1 MGQEGEGA
9 AREEGQRQML
19 PGLSD
24 TGWGANVEFQIL
36 RGCPVADVHTTPLW
50 QRRVGEAWIGR
61 EEAEVMVA
69 LVILILCVMGTKYSP
84 STVGHHSDDTQSNLF
99 CLFLSVAEQPL
110 LCVWAC
116 PIAGTRLL

>member
-9 AREEGQRQML
+9 AREEGQRQEL

-24 TGWGANVEFQIL
+24 TGWGADAQFQIP
-36 RGCPVADVHTTPLW
+36 RGCPLTGVHTTPIYAGEN
-50 QRRVGEAWIGR
+50 GEAWTGR
-61 EEAEVMVA
+61 EEAEIMFA
-69 LVILILCVMGTKYSP
+69 LVILILCVMGTKLDIA
-84 STVGHHSDDTQSNLF
+84 VLDIAVMTQSCSF

-116 PIAGTRLL
+116 PTAGFL